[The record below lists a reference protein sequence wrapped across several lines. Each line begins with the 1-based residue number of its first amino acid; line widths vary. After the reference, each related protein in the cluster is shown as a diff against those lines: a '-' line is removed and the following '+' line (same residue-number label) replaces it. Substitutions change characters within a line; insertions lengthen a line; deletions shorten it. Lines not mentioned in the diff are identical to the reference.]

1 MSQCSTVYIVEGSF
15 FEFFCELFPCGH
27 NVALLL
33 HIIMALDFYVFCPF
47 FYAGTS
53 SPDVSR
59 TNKRLFTLFI
69 LGNTLFIPFYCLLNN
84 KRIYNKHRVVV
95 RGGNLQISAF
105 HL

>member
-1 MSQCSTVYIVEGSF
+1 MSQCSTVYIVEGTF
-15 FEFFCELFPCGH
+15 FEFFCELFSCGH
-27 NVALLL
+27 NVVLLL

-47 FYAGTS
+47 FMLAQVLQMLVEQISVYLRCLYWETRCS
-53 SPDVSR
+53 Y
-59 TNKRLFTLFI
+59 L
-69 LGNTLFIPFYCLLNN
+69 FYCLLNN